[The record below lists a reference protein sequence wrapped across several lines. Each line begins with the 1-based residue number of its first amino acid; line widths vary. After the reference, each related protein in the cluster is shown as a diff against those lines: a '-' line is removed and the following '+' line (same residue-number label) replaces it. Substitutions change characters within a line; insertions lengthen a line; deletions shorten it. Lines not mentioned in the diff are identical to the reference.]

1 MEEYRTF
8 LKIPREKQDR
18 IIQAGMECF
27 GKNGYQ
33 GANTD
38 EIAEKAGISKGL
50 LFHYFKNKERF
61 YLYLCKFC
69 ESCMMKEAEKTEFW
83 KISDFFERMRYTT
96 TVHWEILEKYPWVIQ
111 FMLRVFLFKNPE
123 SKGKAGDFINQ
134 MMETSFAVYCQGI
147 DWSLFREDVDPKQI
161 YRMILWMAEGYLSE
175 KNRTNT
181 PLSIEEMTVE
191 FESWIE
197 MFQRISYKSF

>member
-1 MEEYRTF
+1 MGNGRISYFFKNPER
-8 LKIPREKQDR
+8 KQDR

-69 ESCMMKEAEKTEFW
+69 ESCMMK
-83 KISDFFERMRYTT
+83 R
-96 TVHWEILEKYPWVIQ
+96 
-111 FMLRVFLFKNPE
+111 
-123 SKGKAGDFINQ
+123 G
-134 MMETSFAVYCQGI
+134 
-147 DWSLFREDVDPKQI
+147 
-161 YRMILWMAEGYLSE
+161 
-175 KNRTNT
+175 
-181 PLSIEEMTVE
+181 
-191 FESWIE
+191 
-197 MFQRISYKSF
+197 